1 MTSRLPGPLRRV
13 SRLRSRGVSRL
24 SLRAAL
30 EAQDDI
36 ATTLLSVGSET
47 RGLSEEEAVRRLARH
62 GPNRLS
68 AAGPRRRTTVLK
80 AALTDLQSLSLLL
93 IGLVA
98 LLASPANLPGFL
110 VMVLLVALTAVGAL
124 LRNRANRQTALDLAE
139 LAGTASTVLR
149 RQGNGE
155 PDWRTISSSGVVRGD
170 IVRLGPG
177 YRVPADLRLIE
188 AQQLTVDQSLMTGD
202 SSPVAK
208 STGGSRD
215 PRQLRLRSNPLDPP
229 SLPNILLTGSFV
241 LGGTGTGVVVATGE
255 QTYYGSM
262 ARALL
267 HDHGDAWDIQFGSAL
282 FLPRL
287 LLLVPIAAMLRA
299 GYAQDLP
306 GLLWLTLAAA
316 VFLLPELLP
325 ALFLPRTIRTE
336 RESGALEALS
346 GWLRRLRGSGESR
359 PERFR
364 DADLRLI
371 SSLDMHGDDSAGPL
385 RCAWLISTLS
395 PTANDAVDTAVLRY
409 SADHPGLDLGDPA
422 HYELI
427 DQIPYELKHRRHSLI
442 AADAFGQHLLLS
454 RGNADRI
461 LEVSSRVRSGVEAVP
476 LEAVARQQLLQHIR
490 VQLHQGNIVQLI
502 ATRLIP
508 ANRGKRLYSVSDER
522 ELTVEGLLVLSPA
535 ESGVSTSEPDVSGH
549 AP

>member
-1 MTSRLPGPLRRV
+1 MVPCCTPACWSVNCGRRSVGRWPAKPAETLPASRSSLILKAAAVTDEMHSPMTSRLPGPLRRV

-155 PDWRTISSSGVVRGD
+155 PDWRTISSREVVRGD

-188 AQQLTVDQSLMTGD
+188 AQQLTVDQSLMT
-202 SSPVAK
+202 VTAV
-208 STGGSRD
+208 RW
-215 PRQLRLRSNPLDPP
+215 PRAPAAAAIR
-229 SLPNILLTGSFV
+229 GSFACGATRSIRPACRTSCSRAV
-241 LGGTGTGVVVATGE
+241 SCSAEPGRAWSSRPASRLTTVRWRGHCCMTTVTPGTSSSARPCSCRGSCCSYRSRPCCAPAT
-255 QTYYGSM
+255 
-262 ARALL
+262 
-267 HDHGDAWDIQFGSAL
+267 
-282 FLPRL
+282 
-287 LLLVPIAAMLRA
+287 
-299 GYAQDLP
+299 
-306 GLLWLTLAAA
+306 
-316 VFLLPELLP
+316 
-325 ALFLPRTIRTE
+325 PRTC
-336 RESGALEALS
+336 
-346 GWLRRLRGSGESR
+346 
-359 PERFR
+359 R
-364 DADLRLI
+364 DCC
-371 SSLDMHGDDSAGPL
+371 G
-385 RCAWLISTLS
+385 
-395 PTANDAVDTAVLRY
+395 
-409 SADHPGLDLGDPA
+409 
-422 HYELI
+422 
-427 DQIPYELKHRRHSLI
+427 
-442 AADAFGQHLLLS
+442 
-454 RGNADRI
+454 
-461 LEVSSRVRSGVEAVP
+461 
-476 LEAVARQQLLQHIR
+476 
-490 VQLHQGNIVQLI
+490 
-502 ATRLIP
+502 
-508 ANRGKRLYSVSDER
+508 
-522 ELTVEGLLVLSPA
+522 
-535 ESGVSTSEPDVSGH
+535 
-549 AP
+549 

>member
-1 MTSRLPGPLRRV
+1 M
-13 SRLRSRGVSRL
+13 
-24 SLRAAL
+24 
-30 EAQDDI
+30 
-36 ATTLLSVGSET
+36 
-47 RGLSEEEAVRRLARH
+47 
-62 GPNRLS
+62 
-68 AAGPRRRTTVLK
+68 
-80 AALTDLQSLSLLL
+80 
-93 IGLVA
+93 
-98 LLASPANLPGFL
+98 
-110 VMVLLVALTAVGAL
+110 
-124 LRNRANRQTALDLAE
+124 
-139 LAGTASTVLR
+139 
-149 RQGNGE
+149 
-155 PDWRTISSSGVVRGD
+155 
-170 IVRLGPG
+170 
-177 YRVPADLRLIE
+177 
-188 AQQLTVDQSLMTGD
+188 
-202 SSPVAK
+202 
-208 STGGSRD
+208 
-215 PRQLRLRSNPLDPP
+215 
-229 SLPNILLTGSFV
+229 

-325 ALFLPRTIRTE
+325 GLFLPRTIRTE

-346 GWLRRLRGSGESR
+346 GWLRGLRGSGESR
-359 PERFR
+359 PERFL

-442 AADAFGQHLLLS
+442 AADAFGQNLLLS
-454 RGNADRI
+454 RGNATA
-461 LEVSSRVRSGVEAVP
+461 SSRCQAGYAAWSRAAR
-476 LEAVARQQLLQHIR
+476 AVARQKLQHPGAVASGQHR
-490 VQLHQGNIVQLI
+490 AASPPGS
-502 ATRLIP
+502 
-508 ANRGKRLYSVSDER
+508 ANRGNRNTPSA
-522 ELTVEGLLVLSPA
+522 TNGN
-535 ESGVSTSEPDVSGH
+535 
-549 AP
+549 